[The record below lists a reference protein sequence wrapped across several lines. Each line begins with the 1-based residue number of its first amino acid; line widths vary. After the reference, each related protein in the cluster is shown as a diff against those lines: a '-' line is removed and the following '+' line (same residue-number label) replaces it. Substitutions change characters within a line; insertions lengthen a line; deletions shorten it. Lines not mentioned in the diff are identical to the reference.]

1 MFSWGPRWAPPSGWG
16 CWGRRESRLRL
27 ARTGVNIANV
37 NSLEHKAMMDAYD
50 EGTRKAT
57 PAKEEPPSWPQPL
70 PDAADVGVVPSGT
83 ESLDATGFDDDF
95 DSSFDNDFF
104 DNDFV

>member
-1 MFSWGPRWAPPSGWG
+1 M
-16 CWGRRESRLRL
+16 
-27 ARTGVNIANV
+27 RTGVNIANV
-37 NSLEHKAMMDAYD
+37 NSPEHKAMMDAYD

-57 PAKEEPPSWPQPL
+57 PAKEEPPPWPQPL

-104 DNDFV
+104 DNDFVLMLPNIAARFTYRNRQASYPTRW